1 MATESEL
8 INKSFHEKFIGE
20 NKQGQPI
27 KILGEMY
34 TEEMQKP
41 QPNLSFIRF
50 AQGEVYFLNN
60 DYEAAIFKWQH
71 ALEEEFIPWTQKNIA
86 DAHLEMGL
94 LEDAE
99 RFYKQVDSES
109 LALQSEVLLQ
119 LFSLY
124 IQQGDQDKAVDTIMN
139 AVKLNP
145 DYSHVTKIAR
155 KYLEGIH
162 DWGNAVELAVG
173 EAIRTKSH
181 SWFEVLSEYVKQGL
195 TFNYEPNYF
204 NELLVDLLQLD
215 PNRFELF
222 TELLWKSYEQSDF
235 YIEWL
240 EVINQLLLN
249 DRDETSY
256 VWNRLPILFK
266 EGYCDLISGKY
277 LIRDISGL
285 MQHHLANWLNV
296 SSESDSF
303 ISATAILA
311 WNETFPSLFDAEL
324 VREAE
329 YQFEISNPNQ
339 NGRKDGIALFDS
351 IKTWAEGE
359 GLSEELYQI
368 TEPMLAEYNIEVASP
383 SRIRDLV
390 KTSIEFLLEQRV
402 ALENDVQEEINR
414 NEDLLTSLHDIHQQI
429 GDMEK
434 EMATVMTDSFR
445 TLKESSTQHVMRE
458 LPKLLQ
464 DCSELVQEDS
474 DFSKI
479 HIELNEEMNKRIAA
493 YMKNDVLNHQKHTVQ
508 KWIEDCKK
516 EFQDSQITCNELS
529 ENINQ
534 NYGDEQVVLQGDFKV
549 LDDWQRDL
557 ERISRGLLRFEKVN
571 VLLRNTPSQLFLK
584 GAGKLLGS
592 ISKNKEML
600 HSKYKNYIENADY
613 SQVTEDIITPFMQQ
627 LDLFEGSIEWDI
639 SRFFSESLEELDR
652 KMDKVQ
658 LDIES
663 HKNSL
668 NKMHDTPEFYRDPLT
683 MFELKL
689 RQYELMNTIG

>member
-8 INKSFHEKFIGE
+8 INKSFHEKFIDK

-34 TEEMQKP
+34 MEEMQKP
-41 QPNLSFIRF
+41 RPNLSFIRF

-99 RFYKQVDSES
+99 RFYKQVDSTS

-124 IQQGDQDKAVDTIMN
+124 IQQDDQEKAVDTIKN

-155 KYLEGIH
+155 KYLEDIH
-162 DWGNAVELAVG
+162 DWGNAVELAIG
-173 EAIRTKSH
+173 EAIRTKSL
-181 SWFEVLSEYVKQGL
+181 SWIEVLSEYVKQGL
-195 TFNYEPNYF
+195 TLNYEPNYF
-204 NELLVDLLQLD
+204 NELLVDLLQMD
-215 PNRFELF
+215 PNRFERF
-222 TELLWKSYEQSDF
+222 TELLWNSYEKSDF

-240 EVINQLLLN
+240 EVMNQLLLN
-249 DRDETSY
+249 NSDESSY
-256 VWNRLPILFK
+256 VWNSLPILFK
-266 EGYCDLISGKY
+266 EGYYELISGKY

-285 MQHHLANWLNV
+285 MQHHLTNWLKV
-296 SSESDSF
+296 SSESDCL

-324 VREAE
+324 IREAE
-329 YQFEISNPNQ
+329 YQFESSNPNQ
-339 NGRKDGIALFDS
+339 NGRKDGIELFDS
-351 IKTWAEGE
+351 IKRWAEGE

-368 TEPMLAEYNIEVASP
+368 TRPMLAEYNIEVASP

-390 KTSIEFLLEQRV
+390 IASIEFLLEQRV

-414 NEDLLTSLHDIHQQI
+414 NEGLLTSLHDIHHQI

-434 EMATVMTDSFR
+434 EMANVMTDSFR
-445 TLKESSTQHVMRE
+445 TLKESSTQYVMSE

-464 DCSELVQEDS
+464 NCSERIQEDS

-479 HIELNEEMNKRIAA
+479 HVDLNEEMNRRIAS
-493 YMKNDVLNHQKHTVQ
+493 YMKNYVLNDQKHAVQ
-508 KWIEDCKK
+508 KWLQDCKK
-516 EFQDSQITCNELS
+516 EFQAYQFTCNELS

-534 NYGDEQVVLQGDFKV
+534 NYDDEQIVLQGDFKV
-549 LDDWQRDL
+549 LDDWERDL
-557 ERISRGLLRFEKVN
+557 ERISRGLLRLEKVN
-571 VLLRNTPSQLFLK
+571 ILLRNTPSQLFLK

-600 HSKYKNYIENADY
+600 HSKYKNYVENADY
-613 SQVTEDIITPFMQQ
+613 SQVVKDFITPFMQQ

-639 SRFFSESLEELDR
+639 SRFFSESLDELDR

-658 LDIES
+658 MDIER
-663 HKNSL
+663 HKDSL
-668 NKMHDTPEFYRDPLT
+668 NKMHDKPEFYSDPLT
-683 MFELKL
+683 LFELKL
-689 RQYELMNTIG
+689 RQYELMNTIS